1 MLKKWKQCIES
12 KVMLSPFLTRFL
24 PIPLLFSEV
33 TLLIKLCLTCIRL
46 DFLQESTHMY
56 RSKHKYNFKI

>member
-1 MLKKWKQCIES
+1 METMYRVKS
-12 KVMLSPFLTRFL
+12 NAFPFSYPLSSHPAT
-24 PIPLLFSEV
+24 LFRGNFV
-33 TLLIKLCLTCIRL
+33 NCLTCIRL